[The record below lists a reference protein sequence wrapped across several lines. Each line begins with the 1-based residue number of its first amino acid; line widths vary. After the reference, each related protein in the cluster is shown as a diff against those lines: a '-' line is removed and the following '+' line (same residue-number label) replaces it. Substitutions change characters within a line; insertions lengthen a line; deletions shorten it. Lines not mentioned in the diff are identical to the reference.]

1 MTPTRTRRIAAATA
15 VMALAGGLS
24 ACLRQ
29 PTTDPS
35 DRSAPVAPAATAA
48 ADSSARPS
56 VTPSTTAAGSA
67 TAGTAW
73 APLTVAAGAWQ
84 GWKPVLEDL
93 RPATD
98 DDVANLRGRAGA
110 AARRDFTATV
120 ESFFGPAEYAHR
132 SDHARLRFGA
142 GGSTALEVHVEPLRP
157 GEKGK
162 GVFGLGG
169 RAAVLCLGDE
179 CVRVTGDEDP
189 EGKPHL
195 FDNLS
200 DSALMQLAL
209 LESSQEVSF
218 DLFEGARKEGYAVG
232 TASVESPVG
241 VLDCAVAAETSTA
254 LRALDGEPLGLGSAG
269 DRTWTATCVDA
280 RGLVVVT
287 GDSAFPLVAFHD
299 FRPGTDADIDSYP
312 APVKPYGA

>member
-1 MTPTRTRRIAAATA
+1 MTPTRTRRIATATA

-29 PTTDPS
+29 PTADPS
-35 DRSAPVAPAATAA
+35 GASAPVAPAATAA
-48 ADSSARPS
+48 ASSARPS
-56 VTPSTTAAGSA
+56 VTPTTTAAGTGTS
-67 TAGTAW
+67 GTAW
-73 APLTVAAGAWQ
+73 APLTVAAGDWQ
-84 GWKPVLEDL
+84 DWKPVLTDL

-98 DDVANLRGRAGA
+98 DDVADLQGRAGA
-110 AARRDFTATV
+110 ATLRDFTATV

-132 SDHARLRFGA
+132 TDHARLRFGA
-142 GGSTALEVHVEPLRP
+142 GGSTALEVHIAPLRP

-162 GVFGLGG
+162 GAFGLEG
-169 RAAVLCLGDE
+169 RAAVLCLDDE
-179 CVRVTGDEDP
+179 CVRVTGDEAP

-195 FDNLS
+195 FDNLT

-209 LESSQEVSF
+209 LETSQEVSF
-218 DLFEGARKEGYAVG
+218 DLFEGARREGYAVG
-232 TASVESPVG
+232 TATVESPVG

-254 LRALDGEPLGLGSAG
+254 LRALDGEPLDLRSAG
-269 DRTWTATCVDA
+269 ERTWTATCVDA

-287 GDSAFPLVAFHD
+287 GDIAFPLVAFHD

>member
-48 ADSSARPS
+48 DSSARPS
-56 VTPSTTAAGSA
+56 VTPTTTATRTA

-84 GWKPVLEDL
+84 GWKPVLTDL
-93 RPATD
+93 HPASD
-98 DDVANLRGRAGA
+98 DDVADLRGRAGA
-110 AARRDFTATV
+110 AARRGFTATV

-232 TASVESPVG
+232 TAAVESPVG

-254 LRALDGEPLGLGSAG
+254 LSALDGEPLDLRSAG